1 MPLEQTS
8 ATTSIAEDKVE
19 DEKSDSQLTWSE
31 EDLGKK
37 ETEVVNDVTQDNS
50 DSVID
55 LTCNK
60 SVVQ

>member
-1 MPLEQTS
+1 MPHEQTS

-31 EDLGKK
+31 EDLGKE

-50 DSVID
+50 DSVIEPD
-55 LTCNK
+55 M
-60 SVVQ
+60 Q